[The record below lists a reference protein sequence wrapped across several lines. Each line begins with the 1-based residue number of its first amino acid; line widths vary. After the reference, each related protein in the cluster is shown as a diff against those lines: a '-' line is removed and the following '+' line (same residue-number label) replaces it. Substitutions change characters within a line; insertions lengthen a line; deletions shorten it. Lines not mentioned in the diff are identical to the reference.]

1 MIKFTLPPY
10 GSHEQYQT
18 MAQNLWWTLG
28 TAVLRQAARTFSEID
43 VAAWLAPKPMPE
55 MFDDDSQRSLAVTH
69 IIPQVVPSNQT
80 PPLVVFTESSDAL
93 IQLLNVATTV
103 SPEVIMLLCMIG
115 MISVVVMMLICFC
128 TCIKCVK
135 HRSLWPFN
143 RRTVDHQLTHG
154 QLSDMAMH
162 YYSLVQAQNPGLLNM
177 MPPDERQRNQRLNQ
191 GNIRR
196 R

>member
-1 MIKFTLPPY
+1 
-10 GSHEQYQT
+10 

-55 MFDDDSQRSLAVTH
+55 VFDDDSQRSLAITH
-69 IIPQVVPSNQT
+69 IIPQVVPSDQT
-80 PPLVVFTESSDAL
+80 PPLVVFAEPSDAI

-115 MISVVVMMLICFC
+115 MLSIVTVMFMCLCLC
-128 TCIKCVK
+128 VKCVK

-143 RRTVDHQLTHG
+143 KHSFDHQLTHG

-162 YYSLVQAQNPGLLNM
+162 YYSLVQAQNPDVLTM
-177 MPPDERQRNQRLNQ
+177 TPPDERQRNHRQT
-191 GNIRR
+191 RR